1 MIYPQYGGE
10 MLTNM
15 KRNLGLLLAVATLS
29 AVTALVPST
38 AGAAASIIPA
48 AGTVAVPHNAPDDTT
63 ALKACP
69 GDTAAAAGFTD
80 TTSTDV
86 DCVKMFGITTGA
98 TATTYDPTG
107 TIPRWAMA
115 LFIHRMFVPAGV
127 AAAGTT
133 TVPTFTDTSGL
144 SAEILAAISALASH
158 GITLGTTATTFAPDS
173 NVTRAQMATFLDR
186 FLKIAKTATGGAI
199 ASTIATLKYNYTDI
213 AGVTSE
219 ESEAIIRG
227 YNLGL
232 HGASC
237 TVDLLGV
244 CAGSTAYRPGDDMTR
259 AEMASML
266 VAALNHTNARPAGVS
281 IQTTSANLT
290 VGTHA
295 VAINVRNAD
304 FSAQANTLVDE
315 FYQLH
320 QDALT
325 AVAAFHPI
333 LGTCTGTTKTR
344 GNTLCSIDTGD
355 WTSDVRGN
363 IVGTPQ
369 TTTAYTTAKWWVQT
383 GTTGAAYVDGTTTTV
398 DTYSITWG
406 AASTIVDAT
415 HRTYSQS
422 NPNTLSTTRAA
433 LDGITLEDAINTWAG
448 ASRTFTVTLSNT
460 TTPTATIKDGYS
472 IKVATTTSDNLG
484 NVALSTAYYPVS
496 GTTASFTTTC
506 PADTSAAS
514 LDWHVAIQ
522 HTITMG
528 TALGGTGRPTG
539 AADPTAA
546 YGSGVADTG
555 GAGVVGVNCD
565 DTVRLY
571 TAAGT
576 GSESVAIG
584 ENNFTLST
592 AGSLAA
598 VTATAYD
605 QYGDGIAGVGVQVTS
620 VRTTAAG
627 AATTAVAATLT
638 TGAGGVANLS
648 AVVCATGER
657 DVAYSITD
665 PTGNYIDAI
674 TATVAAASTVGE
686 GTTIYCSAAGT
697 DGTHQAIANV
707 QEVQT
712 LTDGAGTADGGAI
725 IYGYA
730 GQVTSSTAF
739 GAADDAA
746 KVQALLRGLST
757 MPDVVVT
764 FSTPVWTVTWP
775 VGMGNA
781 GLITTDSSKL
791 DDAVEMFPQVVAV
804 TTEGVDA
811 VTMDFIDDNP
821 GTDTIMVK
829 KVTTGAGSTP
839 TPVSTTTYHTFVYD
853 SGDNYAL
860 DATGDDVATGVLAA
874 TMAQFETENAS
885 LTAQTTDMTVVYRI
899 ATTGSGVSYFVTGT

>member
-1 MIYPQYGGE
+1 

-38 AGAAASIIPA
+38 AGAAASIVPN
-48 AGTVAVPHNAPDDTT
+48 AGTLAPVSLHTAPADTT

-69 GDTAAAAGFTD
+69 GDSAAAAGFTD

-158 GITLGTTATTFAPDS
+158 GITLGTSSTTFAPDD

-186 FLKIAKTATGGAI
+186 FLKIATTAGGAAI
-199 ASTIATLKYNYTDI
+199 ASTIASLSYNYTDI
-213 AGVTSE
+213 TGVTAE

-237 TVDLLGV
+237 TVTAGQ
-244 CAGSTAYRPGDDMTR
+244 CAGSTAYRPADDMTR

-281 IQTTSANLT
+281 IQTTSSNLV
-290 VGTHA
+290 VGSVT

-315 FYQLH
+315 FHQLH
-320 QDALT
+320 NDAIT
-325 AVAAFHPI
+325 AVAPFHAI
-333 LGTCTGTTKTR
+333 LGTCTGTSKTR
-344 GNTLCSIDTGD
+344 GNTLCSVDTGD
-355 WTSDVRGN
+355 FTTDVRGN
-363 IVGTPQ
+363 IVGSPL

-383 GTTGAAYVDGTTTTV
+383 GAAGTAYVDGTTTSF

-415 HRTYSQS
+415 HRTLSS
-422 NPNTLSTTRAA
+422 PNFALSLSKAA
-433 LDGITLEDAINTWAG
+433 LDGITLQDGILTRAG
-448 ASRTFTVTLSNT
+448 QSRTFTVTLSNGT
-460 TTPTATIKDGYS
+460 YPLATIKAGYEV
-472 IKVATTTSDNLG
+472 KVATVTTDNLG
-484 NVALSTAYYPVS
+484 NVAHTTAYYPVS
-496 GTTASFTTTC
+496 GIAASFTSAC
-506 PADTSAAS
+506 PADTSALNA
-514 LDWHVAIQ
+514 DWHVAIQ

-528 TALGGTGRPTG
+528 TVLGANGRPTG
-539 AADPTAA
+539 AADPTPVF
-546 YGSGVADTG
+546 GSGVTDTG
-555 GAGVVGVNCD
+555 TIGKVGMTCD
-565 DTVRLY
+565 DTARAY
-571 TAAGT
+571 APDT
-576 GSESVAIG
+576 GVESVAIG
-584 ENNFTLST
+584 ENTFTLAT
-592 AGSLAA
+592 AGSLAS

-638 TGAGGVANLS
+638 TGSGGIASLS

-665 PTGNYIDAI
+665 PTGHYIDAI
-674 TATVAAASTVGE
+674 GATVAAASTVGE
-686 GTTIYCSAAGT
+686 GTTIYCSSAGT

-707 QEVQT
+707 AEIVT
-712 LTDGAGTADGGAI
+712 ITDTAGVADGGTV
-725 IYGYA
+725 IYTYG
-730 GQVTSSTAF
+730 GVSTSSTAF
-739 GAADDAA
+739 GAADTAA
-746 KVQALLRGLST
+746 KVQALLRALAT
-757 MPDVVVT
+757 VPDVTVDLT
-764 FSTPVWTVTWP
+764 SLVWTITWP
-775 VGMGNA
+775 AGMGNA
-781 GLITTDSSKL
+781 GALTCTCAKTVSSAAITST
-791 DDAVEMFPQVVAV
+791 VAV

-829 KVTTGAGSTP
+829 KVTTGAGSTA
-839 TPVSTTTYHTFVYD
+839 TAVSTTTYHTFVYD
-853 SGDNYAL
+853 STDNYAL

-899 ATTGSGVSYFVTGT
+899 AATGSGVSYFVTGT